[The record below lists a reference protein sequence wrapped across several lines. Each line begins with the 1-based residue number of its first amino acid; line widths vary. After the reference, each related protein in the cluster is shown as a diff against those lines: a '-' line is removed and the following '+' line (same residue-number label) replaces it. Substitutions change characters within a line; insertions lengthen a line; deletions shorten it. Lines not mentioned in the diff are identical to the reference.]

1 MLSQNR
7 RIYVNNCE
15 FKGDVVSNLTV
26 KGYAGLGSDRGLDVN
41 SNLTMSQI
49 TATVHITGTVD
60 NPQYNI
66 QDAVSSFVKDNAL
79 NLLNASTTIL
89 KDGGKGLENVL
100 NQTIDVISNPQG
112 QDNSTK
118 SDTSPSQSKS
128 TKTDSA
134 KALEQ
139 GVKKVFDSLFN

>member
-1 MLSQNR
+1 MIN
-7 RIYVNNCE
+7 
-15 FKGDVVSNLTV
+15 DLTI

-41 SNLTMSQI
+41 SNLTMSQLS
-49 TATVHITGTVD
+49 APVHITGTVD

-66 QDAVSSFVKDNAL
+66 QDTVAAFLKDNAL
-79 NLLNASTTIL
+79 NILNAGTEIL

-100 NQTIDVISNPQG
+100 NKTIDAIANPQG
-112 QDNSTK
+112 QDSSSK
-118 SDTSPSQSKS
+118 SDTSPSKNKS

-134 KALEQ
+134 KAVEE

>member
-1 MLSQNR
+1 MLFRS
-7 RIYVNNCE
+7 I
-15 FKGDVVSNLTV
+15 

-41 SNLTMSQI
+41 SKLTMSQLS
-49 TATVHITGTVD
+49 APVHITGTVD

-66 QDAVSSFVKDNAL
+66 KDTVAAFLKDNAL
-79 NLLNASTTIL
+79 NILNAGTELL

-100 NQTIDVISNPQG
+100 NKTIDAIANPQSVDG
-112 QDNSTK
+112 SSTD
-118 SDTSPSQSKS
+118 SDSSSSNTSSSKSKS